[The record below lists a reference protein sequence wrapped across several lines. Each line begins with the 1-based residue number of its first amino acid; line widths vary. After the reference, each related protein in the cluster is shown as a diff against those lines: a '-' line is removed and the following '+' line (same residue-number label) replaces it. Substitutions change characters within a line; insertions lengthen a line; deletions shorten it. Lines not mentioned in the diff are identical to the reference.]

1 MENLSGDPL
10 KGRILALATNK
21 VGKTRLGRLSRDK
34 HSSILRKFVTNSRK
48 KFHDIDPRGLYHKTL
63 RIRNLLEMDRSRNKL

>member
-1 MENLSGDPL
+1 MENLLGATL
-10 KGRILALATNK
+10 RGRILALPTNK

-34 HSSILRKFVTNSRK
+34 HSSILRKFVTYSRK
-48 KFHDIDPRGLYHKTL
+48 KFYDIDPRGLYHKTL